1 MVRPAAPGGG
11 PRAGRAGGTRR
22 PAPRPAGG
30 PGRDAAGAS
39 ASASPGTQRPHH
51 RRQPGHQP
59 HQCRDGA
66 GAGLLPDGADLRAH
80 GGDLHALLA
89 GDLGRSH
96 AAPQRG
102 QHPRLGRRQ
111 LVVAREALQRKVFAH
126 ARTPQQ
132 QRRHAG
138 LHRYQRGQLTIV
150 ALAQGQQPAQ
160 AALRRVV
167 QCVLQM
173 RHRAR
178 VAGAQPVVR
187 ELQALPGAQRVPRAV
202 VQVHHLAVVGE
213 QDDAEIHLVQRP
225 RQQGAR

>member
-1 MVRPAAPGGG
+1 MVPVPVFCRMALICVRTVEIFTPCS
-11 PRAGRAGGTRR
+11 RAISAGVT
-22 PAPRPAGG
+22 PRPS
-30 PGRDAAGAS
+30 AASTRVS
-39 ASASPGTQRPHH
+39 AAVSSW
-51 RRQPGHQP
+51 
-59 HQCRDGA
+59 
-66 GAGLLPDGADLRAH
+66 LRAKH
-80 GGDLHALLA
+80 C
-89 GDLGRSH
+89 
-96 AAPQRG
+96 
-102 QHPRLGRRQ
+102 
-111 LVVAREALQRKVFAH
+111 RKVFAH